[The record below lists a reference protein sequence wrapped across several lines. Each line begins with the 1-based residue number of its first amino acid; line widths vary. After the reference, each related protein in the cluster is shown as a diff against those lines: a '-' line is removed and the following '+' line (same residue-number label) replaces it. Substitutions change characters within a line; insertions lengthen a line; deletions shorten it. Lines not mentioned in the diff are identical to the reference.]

1 MRRRTFDL
9 LMSGAGLVVALVLV
23 VAGALLLW
31 AHSFIDD
38 NVHSQLAAQKIFF
51 PTKAAIAAQNNPD
64 ITKQVTPYAGQQLI
78 DGQQA
83 QVYADHY
90 IANHL
95 KEVANGQTYSEVSA
109 KFLTMKPTDPGY
121 QAVSQQRATLFQ
133 GETLRGLLLN
143 AYAFW
148 KMGQI
153 ALWAAVVAFFGAG
166 VLLVLAVLGYLHARR
181 VPVTVDMFADEPVS
195 HGG

>member
-1 MRRRTFDL
+1 MRRRTFDF
-9 LMSGAGLVVALVLV
+9 LMAGAGLVVAIVLI
-23 VAGALLLW
+23 VAGVLLLW

-51 PTKAAIAAQNNPD
+51 PSKAAIAAQNNPD
-64 ITKQVTPYAGQQLI
+64 ITKYVTPYADQQLVN
-78 DGQQA
+78 GKQA
-83 QVYADHY
+83 QVFADHY

-95 KEVANGQTYSEVSA
+95 KEVANGQTYSQVSE

-148 KMGQI
+148 KMGEI
-153 ALWAAVVAFFGAG
+153 AMWAAIVAFIGAG
-166 VLLVLAVLGYLHARR
+166 LMLVLSILGFLHARR
-181 VPVTVDMFADEPVS
+181 TSSGSELFESGDEAPA
-195 HGG
+195 